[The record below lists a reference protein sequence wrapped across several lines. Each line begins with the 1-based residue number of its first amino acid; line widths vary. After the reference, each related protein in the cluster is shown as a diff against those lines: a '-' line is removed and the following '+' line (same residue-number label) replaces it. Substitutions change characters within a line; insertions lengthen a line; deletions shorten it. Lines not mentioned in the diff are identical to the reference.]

1 MKGVISGMY
10 TRVQESWWGQP
21 KILFISTKNEGKS
34 WKKRAWEREPHY
46 LDLHACMSSLFG
58 RVKLFTT
65 PWAVACQAPF
75 AHGIL
80 QARILEC
87 VAMTS
92 SREFFLPR
100 DWNPA
105 SYVSF
110 TGRWFLYHYG
120 HLGSPFVCKLCLILW
135 LTSETHMHRAD
146 SKQSREAE
154 RRELRSSAQ
163 SRTLLLPFFQPRI
176 I

>member
-1 MKGVISGMY
+1 MHVKSLQSCPTLHDPMGCRMPGSICPWDSPGKNTGVCCYDLLQGIFP
-10 TRVQESWWGQP
+10 TQELKP
-21 KILFISTKNEGKS
+21 
-34 WKKRAWEREPHY
+34 
-46 LDLHACMSSLFG
+46 C
-58 RVKLFTT
+58 
-65 PWAVACQAPF
+65 
-75 AHGIL
+75 
-80 QARILEC
+80 
-87 VAMTS
+87 
-92 SREFFLPR
+92 
-100 DWNPA
+100 

-163 SRTLLLPFFQPRI
+163 CRTLLLPFFQPRI